1 MIMLET
7 VTLISVV
14 AILVLF
20 TFLFIVSRYRK

>member
-1 MIMLET
+1 LIMLET